1 MKLVFPNGEHATVL
15 LGIGVNRVGSDPEGT
30 VVLSGPGIHVRHF
43 EIHVTSTGA
52 NLQLPEGSGPVSV
65 NGKPVKELMALRT
78 GDQLGFG
85 AIVAKFVVAEA
96 ARPAASAGGAS
107 PLPASVIAAAQAMAL
122 DGESGATRVRAA
134 APKFVLRG
142 VSGNTFGK
150 MYGVTGPMTI
160 GRSAECDIS
169 IPVEEISRRH
179 ALVKPNAQG
188 LMVEDLGSSN
198 GTFINNKRVQ
208 TGQLGP
214 GDELRLDQVRLILV
228 APGMEIQQMQQKAPA
243 APAAAG
249 SGNGGL
255 VKAIAGVVI
264 VGSLAL
270 IAWLVLGR

>member
-15 LGIGVNRVGSDPEGT
+15 LATGVNRIGSDPDGT
-30 VVLSGPGIHVRHF
+30 VAISGPGIQARHL
-43 EIHVTSTGA
+43 EIHITSTGA
-52 NLQLPEGSGPVSV
+52 NLQLPEGAGPVTV

-78 GDQLGFG
+78 GDQVGFG
-85 AIVAKFVVAEA
+85 SVVAKFVATEPAKTVAG
-96 ARPAASAGGAS
+96 SS
-107 PLPASVIAAAQAMAL
+107 PLPPSVIAAAQAMAL

-160 GRSAECDIS
+160 GRSAECDIA

-179 ALVKPNAQG
+179 ALVKPNAYG
-188 LMVEDLGSSN
+188 LQVEDLGSSN
-198 GTFINNKRVQ
+198 GTYINNKRVQ
-208 TGQLGP
+208 NGQLNP

-228 APGMEIQQMQQKAPA
+228 APGMEIQHMQQKAPA
-243 APAAAG
+243 AAPAPASSG
-249 SGNGGL
+249 GGNGL
-255 VKAIAGVVI
+255 LKVIAGVVI
-264 VGSLAL
+264 VVSLAV

>member
-15 LGIGVNRVGSDPEGT
+15 LATGVNRIGSDPDGT
-30 VVLSGPGIHVRHF
+30 VAISGPGIQARHL
-43 EIHVTSTGA
+43 EIHITSTGA
-52 NLQLPEGSGPVSV
+52 NLQLPEGAGPVTV

-78 GDQLGFG
+78 GDQVGFG
-85 AIVAKFVVAEA
+85 SVVAKFVATEPAKTVAG
-96 ARPAASAGGAS
+96 SS
-107 PLPASVIAAAQAMAL
+107 PLPPSVIAAAQAMAL

-160 GRSAECDIS
+160 GRSAECDIA

-179 ALVKPNAQG
+179 ALVKPNAYG
-188 LMVEDLGSSN
+188 LQVEDLGSSN
-198 GTFINNKRVQ
+198 GTYINNKRVQ
-208 TGQLGP
+208 NGQLNP

-228 APGMEIQQMQQKAPA
+228 APGMEIQHMQQKAPA
-243 APAAAG
+243 AAPAPASG
-249 SGNGGL
+249 GGGNGL
-255 VKAIAGVVI
+255 LKAIAGVVI
-264 VGSLAL
+264 VVSLAV